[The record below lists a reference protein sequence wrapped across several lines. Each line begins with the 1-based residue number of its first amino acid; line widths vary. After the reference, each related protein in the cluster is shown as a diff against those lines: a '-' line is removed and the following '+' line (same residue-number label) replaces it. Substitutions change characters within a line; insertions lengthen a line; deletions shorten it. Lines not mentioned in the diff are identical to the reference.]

1 MIYRKEVDCDTAVW
15 LLYPSEERHTPYKRS
30 ALTLLVEDT
39 SREGIRRLV
48 EEEGL
53 ADFALRHDIILAVP
67 VAPREGWLPTAAN
80 LERLARI
87 HGGITKPENKPD
99 LDDLRKKLFTKKSKN
114 DLEYFTNLLALR
126 DGVMADGQ
134 PDPFLPIN
142 REFRATAQDE
152 ADAERIA
159 TQIKEAIEYADGD
172 PAVFSN
178 DLRRRC
184 GMSRR

>member
-1 MIYRKEVDCDTAVW
+1 M
-15 LLYPSEERHTPYKRS
+15 SEEEREQQNPDNEPEMTANEYINQINNLREN
-30 ALTLLVEDT
+30 TV
-39 SREGIRRLV
+39 SREEYERIRNDNR
-48 EEEGL
+48 EL
-53 ADFALRHDIILAVP
+53 AKALIN
-67 VAPREGWLPTAAN
+67 GTGAN
-80 LERLARI
+80 I
-87 HGGITKPENKPD
+87 PGITKPEKKPD

>member
-1 MIYRKEVDCDTAVW
+1 M
-15 LLYPSEERHTPYKRS
+15 SEEEKEQLNPDNEPEMTAKEYINQINDLKERT
-30 ALTLLVEDT
+30 V
-39 SREGIRRLV
+39 SREEYERIKNDNR
-48 EEEGL
+48 EL
-53 ADFALRHDIILAVP
+53 AKALIN
-67 VAPREGWLPTAAN
+67 GTGAN
-80 LERLARI
+80 I
-87 HGGITKPENKPD
+87 PGITKPEEKPD

-159 TQIKEAIEYADGD
+159 TQIKEAIEYANGD
-172 PAVFSN
+172 TAVFSN
-178 DLRRRC
+178 DLRRSC
-184 GMSRR
+184 GMPRRTNKHLKRSTHNARFYRLSQCE

>member
-1 MIYRKEVDCDTAVW
+1 M
-15 LLYPSEERHTPYKRS
+15 SEEEREQQNPENEPEMTAKEYINQIKD
-30 ALTLLVEDT
+30 LKEKTV
-39 SREGIRRLV
+39 SREEYERIKNDNK
-48 EEEGL
+48 EL
-53 ADFALRHDIILAVP
+53 AKALIN
-67 VAPREGWLPTAAN
+67 GTGAN
-80 LERLARI
+80 I
-87 HGGITKPENKPD
+87 PGITKPEEKPD

-159 TQIKEAIEYADGD
+159 TQIKEAIDYANGD

-184 GMSRR
+184 GISRR

>member
-1 MIYRKEVDCDTAVW
+1 M
-15 LLYPSEERHTPYKRS
+15 SEEEKEKQNPDNEPKMTASEYINQINNLRENT
-30 ALTLLVEDT
+30 V
-39 SREGIRRLV
+39 SREEYERIKNDNK
-48 EEEGL
+48 EL
-53 ADFALRHDIILAVP
+53 AKALIN
-67 VAPREGWLPTAAN
+67 GTGAN
-80 LERLARI
+80 I
-87 HGGITKPENKPD
+87 PGITKPEEKPD

-159 TQIKEAIEYADGD
+159 TQIKEAIEYANGD

>member
-1 MIYRKEVDCDTAVW
+1 M
-15 LLYPSEERHTPYKRS
+15 SEEEREQQNPENEPEMTANEYINQINDLKER
-30 ALTLLVEDT
+30 TV
-39 SREGIRRLV
+39 SREEYERIKNDNR
-48 EEEGL
+48 EL
-53 ADFALRHDIILAVP
+53 AKALIN
-67 VAPREGWLPTAAN
+67 GTGAN
-80 LERLARI
+80 I
-87 HGGITKPENKPD
+87 PGITKPENKPD

-114 DLEYFTNLLALR
+114 DLEYFPNLLALR

>member
-1 MIYRKEVDCDTAVW
+1 MAEEEKEKQNPDNEPEMTAKEYINQINDLKEKTV
-15 LLYPSEERHTPYKRS
+15 
-30 ALTLLVEDT
+30 
-39 SREGIRRLV
+39 SREEYERIKNDNR
-48 EEEGL
+48 EL
-53 ADFALRHDIILAVP
+53 AKALIN
-67 VAPREGWLPTAAN
+67 GTGAN
-80 LERLARI
+80 I
-87 HGGITKPENKPD
+87 PGITKPEEKPD

-126 DGVMADGQ
+126 DGIMADGQ

>member
-1 MIYRKEVDCDTAVW
+1 MT
-15 LLYPSEERHTPYKRS
+15 
-30 ALTLLVEDT
+30 
-39 SREGIRRLV
+39 
-48 EEEGL
+48 EEELEQQNQMTAQQNQMTAQEYINQINNLRENTVSRVEYERIRNDNREL
-53 ADFALRHDIILAVP
+53 AKALIN
-67 VAPREGWLPTAAN
+67 GTGAN
-80 LERLARI
+80 I
-87 HGGITKPENKPD
+87 PGITKPEEKPN

>member
-1 MIYRKEVDCDTAVW
+1 M
-15 LLYPSEERHTPYKRS
+15 SEEEKEQPNPDKESEMTASEYISQINNLKEN
-30 ALTLLVEDT
+30 TV
-39 SREGIRRLV
+39 SREEYERIRNDNR
-48 EEEGL
+48 EL
-53 ADFALRHDIILAVP
+53 AKALIN
-67 VAPREGWLPTAAN
+67 GTGAN
-80 LERLARI
+80 I
-87 HGGITKPENKPD
+87 PGITKPENKPD

>member
-1 MIYRKEVDCDTAVW
+1 M
-15 LLYPSEERHTPYKRS
+15 SEEEREQQNPDNEPEMTAKEYINQIKD
-30 ALTLLVEDT
+30 LKEKTV
-39 SREGIRRLV
+39 SREEYDRIKNDNK
-48 EEEGL
+48 EL
-53 ADFALRHDIILAVP
+53 AKALIN
-67 VAPREGWLPTAAN
+67 GTGAN
-80 LERLARI
+80 I
-87 HGGITKPENKPD
+87 PGITKPEEKPD

>member
-1 MIYRKEVDCDTAVW
+1 MTEEEKEQQTPDNEPEMTATEYINQINDLKNKTV
-15 LLYPSEERHTPYKRS
+15 
-30 ALTLLVEDT
+30 
-39 SREGIRRLV
+39 SREEYERIKNDNK
-48 EEEGL
+48 EL
-53 ADFALRHDIILAVP
+53 AKALINGTGAKIP
-67 VAPREGWLPTAAN
+67 
-80 LERLARI
+80 
-87 HGGITKPENKPD
+87 GITEPDKKPD

-142 REFRATAQDE
+142 REFRATKQDE

-159 TQIKEAIEYADGD
+159 TQIREAIDYADGD

>member
-1 MIYRKEVDCDTAVW
+1 MPEERKEQQDPDNEPEMTAKEYINQINDLKEKTV
-15 LLYPSEERHTPYKRS
+15 
-30 ALTLLVEDT
+30 
-39 SREGIRRLV
+39 SREEYERIKNDNK
-48 EEEGL
+48 EL
-53 ADFALRHDIILAVP
+53 AKALIN
-67 VAPREGWLPTAAN
+67 GTGAN
-80 LERLARI
+80 I
-87 HGGITKPENKPD
+87 PGITKPEDKPD

-126 DGVMADGQ
+126 DGVMADGH

-172 PAVFSN
+172 PVVFSN

>member
-1 MIYRKEVDCDTAVW
+1 M
-15 LLYPSEERHTPYKRS
+15 SEEEREQQNPDNEPEMTANEYINQIKD
-30 ALTLLVEDT
+30 LKEKTV
-39 SREGIRRLV
+39 SREEYERIKNDNR
-48 EEEGL
+48 EL
-53 ADFALRHDIILAVP
+53 AKALINGA
-67 VAPREGWLPTAAN
+67 GAN
-80 LERLARI
+80 I
-87 HGGITKPENKPD
+87 PGITKPEEKPD

>member
-1 MIYRKEVDCDTAVW
+1 M
-15 LLYPSEERHTPYKRS
+15 SEEEREQQNPDNEPEMTANEYINQINNLREN
-30 ALTLLVEDT
+30 TV
-39 SREGIRRLV
+39 SREEYERIRNDNKK
-48 EEEGL
+48 L
-53 ADFALRHDIILAVP
+53 AKALIN
-67 VAPREGWLPTAAN
+67 GTGAN
-80 LERLARI
+80 I
-87 HGGITKPENKPD
+87 PGITKPENKPD

-172 PAVFSN
+172 PVVFSN

>member
-1 MIYRKEVDCDTAVW
+1 M
-15 LLYPSEERHTPYKRS
+15 SEEEKEQQNPGNEPEMTAKEYINQINDLKEK
-30 ALTLLVEDT
+30 TV
-39 SREGIRRLV
+39 SREEYERIKNDNK
-48 EEEGL
+48 EL
-53 ADFALRHDIILAVP
+53 AKALIN
-67 VAPREGWLPTAAN
+67 GTGAN
-80 LERLARI
+80 I
-87 HGGITKPENKPD
+87 PGITKPEEKPD

-184 GMSRR
+184 GISRR

>member
-1 MIYRKEVDCDTAVW
+1 M
-15 LLYPSEERHTPYKRS
+15 SEEEKEQQNPDNEPEMTAKEYINQINDLKEK
-30 ALTLLVEDT
+30 TV
-39 SREGIRRLV
+39 SREDYERIKNDNK
-48 EEEGL
+48 EL
-53 ADFALRHDIILAVP
+53 AKALIN
-67 VAPREGWLPTAAN
+67 GTGAN
-80 LERLARI
+80 I
-87 HGGITKPENKPD
+87 PGITKPEEKPD

>member
-1 MIYRKEVDCDTAVW
+1 M
-15 LLYPSEERHTPYKRS
+15 SEEEREHQNPDNEPEMTAKEYINQINDLKEK
-30 ALTLLVEDT
+30 TV
-39 SREGIRRLV
+39 SREEYERIKNDNK
-48 EEEGL
+48 EL
-53 ADFALRHDIILAVP
+53 AKALIN
-67 VAPREGWLPTAAN
+67 GTGAN
-80 LERLARI
+80 I
-87 HGGITKPENKPD
+87 PGITKPEEKPD

-126 DGVMADGQ
+126 DGVIADGQ

>member
-1 MIYRKEVDCDTAVW
+1 M
-15 LLYPSEERHTPYKRS
+15 SEEEKEQLDPDNEPEMTAKEYINQIKD
-30 ALTLLVEDT
+30 LKEKTV
-39 SREGIRRLV
+39 SREEYDRIKNDNK
-48 EEEGL
+48 EL
-53 ADFALRHDIILAVP
+53 AKALIN
-67 VAPREGWLPTAAN
+67 GTGAN
-80 LERLARI
+80 I
-87 HGGITKPENKPD
+87 PGITKQEEKPD

>member
-1 MIYRKEVDCDTAVW
+1 M
-15 LLYPSEERHTPYKRS
+15 SEEEIELPNPDNDPGMTASEYINQINNLRENT
-30 ALTLLVEDT
+30 V
-39 SREGIRRLV
+39 SREEYERIKNDNR
-48 EEEGL
+48 EL
-53 ADFALRHDIILAVP
+53 AKALIN
-67 VAPREGWLPTAAN
+67 GTGAN
-80 LERLARI
+80 I
-87 HGGITKPENKPD
+87 PGITKPEEKPD

>member
-1 MIYRKEVDCDTAVW
+1 M
-15 LLYPSEERHTPYKRS
+15 SEEEREHQNPDNEPEMTAKEYINQINDLKEK
-30 ALTLLVEDT
+30 TV
-39 SREGIRRLV
+39 SREEYERIKNDNR
-48 EEEGL
+48 EL
-53 ADFALRHDIILAVP
+53 AKALIN
-67 VAPREGWLPTAAN
+67 GTGAN
-80 LERLARI
+80 I
-87 HGGITKPENKPD
+87 PGITKPEEKPD

>member
-1 MIYRKEVDCDTAVW
+1 M
-15 LLYPSEERHTPYKRS
+15 SEEEREQQNPDNEPEMTANEYINQIKD
-30 ALTLLVEDT
+30 LKEKTV
-39 SREGIRRLV
+39 SREEYERIKNDNR
-48 EEEGL
+48 EL
-53 ADFALRHDIILAVP
+53 AKALIN
-67 VAPREGWLPTAAN
+67 GTGAN
-80 LERLARI
+80 I
-87 HGGITKPENKPD
+87 PGITKPENKPD

>member
-1 MIYRKEVDCDTAVW
+1 M
-15 LLYPSEERHTPYKRS
+15 SEEEKEQQDPDNEPEMTAKEYINQINDLKERT
-30 ALTLLVEDT
+30 V
-39 SREGIRRLV
+39 SREEYERIKNDNR
-48 EEEGL
+48 EL
-53 ADFALRHDIILAVP
+53 AKALIN
-67 VAPREGWLPTAAN
+67 GTGAN
-80 LERLARI
+80 I
-87 HGGITKPENKPD
+87 PGITKPEQKPD

>member
-1 MIYRKEVDCDTAVW
+1 M
-15 LLYPSEERHTPYKRS
+15 SEEEREQQNPDNEPEMTASEYINQINNLREN
-30 ALTLLVEDT
+30 TV
-39 SREGIRRLV
+39 SREEYERIRNDNR
-48 EEEGL
+48 EL
-53 ADFALRHDIILAVP
+53 AKALIN
-67 VAPREGWLPTAAN
+67 GTGAN
-80 LERLARI
+80 I
-87 HGGITKPENKPD
+87 PGITKPENKPD

>member
-1 MIYRKEVDCDTAVW
+1 M
-15 LLYPSEERHTPYKRS
+15 SEEEREQQNPDNEPEMTAKEYINQIKD
-30 ALTLLVEDT
+30 LKEKTV
-39 SREGIRRLV
+39 SREEYERIKNDNK
-48 EEEGL
+48 EL
-53 ADFALRHDIILAVP
+53 AKALIN
-67 VAPREGWLPTAAN
+67 GTGAN
-80 LERLARI
+80 I
-87 HGGITKPENKPD
+87 PGITKPEEKPD

-126 DGVMADGQ
+126 DSVMADGQ

>member
-1 MIYRKEVDCDTAVW
+1 M
-15 LLYPSEERHTPYKRS
+15 SEEEREQQNQDNEPEMTANEYINQINNLREN
-30 ALTLLVEDT
+30 TV
-39 SREGIRRLV
+39 SREEYERIKNDNKD
-48 EEEGL
+48 L
-53 ADFALRHDIILAVP
+53 ANALIN
-67 VAPREGWLPTAAN
+67 GTGAN
-80 LERLARI
+80 I
-87 HGGITKPENKPD
+87 PGITKPEKKPD
-99 LDDLRKKLFTKKSKN
+99 LDDLRKKLFTEKSKN

>member
-1 MIYRKEVDCDTAVW
+1 M
-15 LLYPSEERHTPYKRS
+15 SEEEKEKQNPDNEPEMTAKEYINQINDLKEK
-30 ALTLLVEDT
+30 TV
-39 SREGIRRLV
+39 SREEYERIKNDNR
-48 EEEGL
+48 EL
-53 ADFALRHDIILAVP
+53 AKALIN
-67 VAPREGWLPTAAN
+67 GTGAN
-80 LERLARI
+80 I
-87 HGGITKPENKPD
+87 PGITKPEEKPD

-134 PDPFLPIN
+134 PDPFLPVN

>member
-1 MIYRKEVDCDTAVW
+1 M
-15 LLYPSEERHTPYKRS
+15 SEEEKEQQNPDNEPEMTAKEYINQINDLREKT
-30 ALTLLVEDT
+30 V
-39 SREGIRRLV
+39 SREEYERIKNDNK
-48 EEEGL
+48 EL
-53 ADFALRHDIILAVP
+53 AKALIN
-67 VAPREGWLPTAAN
+67 GTGAN
-80 LERLARI
+80 I
-87 HGGITKPENKPD
+87 PGITKPEEKPD

-126 DGVMADGQ
+126 DGIIADGQ

>member
-1 MIYRKEVDCDTAVW
+1 M
-15 LLYPSEERHTPYKRS
+15 SEEEREQQNPDNEPEMTAKEYINQINDLKER
-30 ALTLLVEDT
+30 TV
-39 SREGIRRLV
+39 SREEYERIKNDNK
-48 EEEGL
+48 EL
-53 ADFALRHDIILAVP
+53 AKALIN
-67 VAPREGWLPTAAN
+67 GTGAN
-80 LERLARI
+80 I
-87 HGGITKPENKPD
+87 PGITKPEEKPD

>member
-1 MIYRKEVDCDTAVW
+1 M
-15 LLYPSEERHTPYKRS
+15 SEEEREQQNPDNEPEMTANEYINQINNLREN
-30 ALTLLVEDT
+30 TV
-39 SREGIRRLV
+39 SREEYERIRNDNRK
-48 EEEGL
+48 L
-53 ADFALRHDIILAVP
+53 AKALIN
-67 VAPREGWLPTAAN
+67 GTGAN
-80 LERLARI
+80 I
-87 HGGITKPENKPD
+87 PGITKLENKPD

>member
-1 MIYRKEVDCDTAVW
+1 MAEEEKEKQNPDNEPEMTANEYINQINDLKEKTV
-15 LLYPSEERHTPYKRS
+15 
-30 ALTLLVEDT
+30 
-39 SREGIRRLV
+39 SREEYERIKNDNR
-48 EEEGL
+48 EL
-53 ADFALRHDIILAVP
+53 AKALIN
-67 VAPREGWLPTAAN
+67 GTGAN
-80 LERLARI
+80 I
-87 HGGITKPENKPD
+87 PGITKPEQKPD

>member
-1 MIYRKEVDCDTAVW
+1 MAEEEKEKQNPDNEPEMTAKEYINQINDLKEKTV
-15 LLYPSEERHTPYKRS
+15 
-30 ALTLLVEDT
+30 
-39 SREGIRRLV
+39 SREEYERIKNDNK
-48 EEEGL
+48 EL
-53 ADFALRHDIILAVP
+53 AKALIN
-67 VAPREGWLPTAAN
+67 GTGAN
-80 LERLARI
+80 I
-87 HGGITKPENKPD
+87 PGITKPEEKPD

>member
-1 MIYRKEVDCDTAVW
+1 MLEEEKELQDPDNEPDMTAKEYINQIND
-15 LLYPSEERHTPYKRS
+15 LKERT
-30 ALTLLVEDT
+30 V
-39 SREGIRRLV
+39 SREEYERIKNDNR
-48 EEEGL
+48 EL
-53 ADFALRHDIILAVP
+53 AKALIN
-67 VAPREGWLPTAAN
+67 GTGAN
-80 LERLARI
+80 I
-87 HGGITKPENKPD
+87 PGITKPEEKPD

>member
-1 MIYRKEVDCDTAVW
+1 M
-15 LLYPSEERHTPYKRS
+15 SEEEREQQNPENEPEMTAKEYINQINDLKEK
-30 ALTLLVEDT
+30 TV
-39 SREGIRRLV
+39 SREEYERIKNDNR
-48 EEEGL
+48 EL
-53 ADFALRHDIILAVP
+53 AKALIN
-67 VAPREGWLPTAAN
+67 GTGAN
-80 LERLARI
+80 I
-87 HGGITKPENKPD
+87 PGITKPENKPD

>member
-1 MIYRKEVDCDTAVW
+1 M
-15 LLYPSEERHTPYKRS
+15 SEEEREQQNPDNEPEMTASEYISQINNLREN
-30 ALTLLVEDT
+30 TV
-39 SREGIRRLV
+39 SREEYERIKNDNR
-48 EEEGL
+48 EL
-53 ADFALRHDIILAVP
+53 AKALIN
-67 VAPREGWLPTAAN
+67 GTGAN
-80 LERLARI
+80 I
-87 HGGITKPENKPD
+87 PGITKPENKPD

>member
-1 MIYRKEVDCDTAVW
+1 M
-15 LLYPSEERHTPYKRS
+15 SEEEREQQNPDNEPEMTAKEYINQIKD
-30 ALTLLVEDT
+30 LKENTV
-39 SREGIRRLV
+39 SREEYERIKNDNR
-48 EEEGL
+48 EL
-53 ADFALRHDIILAVP
+53 AKALIN
-67 VAPREGWLPTAAN
+67 GTGAN
-80 LERLARI
+80 I
-87 HGGITKPENKPD
+87 PGITKPEEKPD

>member
-1 MIYRKEVDCDTAVW
+1 M
-15 LLYPSEERHTPYKRS
+15 SEEEKEQLNPDNEPEMTAKEYINQIKD
-30 ALTLLVEDT
+30 LKEKTV
-39 SREGIRRLV
+39 SREEYERIKNDNK
-48 EEEGL
+48 EL
-53 ADFALRHDIILAVP
+53 AKALIN
-67 VAPREGWLPTAAN
+67 GTGAN
-80 LERLARI
+80 I
-87 HGGITKPENKPD
+87 PGITKPEEKPD

>member
-1 MIYRKEVDCDTAVW
+1 M
-15 LLYPSEERHTPYKRS
+15 SEEEREQQNPGNEPEMTAKEYINQINDLKEK
-30 ALTLLVEDT
+30 TV
-39 SREGIRRLV
+39 SREEYERIKNDNK
-48 EEEGL
+48 EL
-53 ADFALRHDIILAVP
+53 AKALIN
-67 VAPREGWLPTAAN
+67 GTGAN
-80 LERLARI
+80 I
-87 HGGITKPENKPD
+87 PGITKPEEKPD